1 MLINDK
7 EHYNEVKET
16 INMNNMRKLIDT
28 KNYSITKLATNACV
42 SDSTIISY
50 LNGQKIPSVT
60 TLISIANYLNCNI
73 DFLLGRTN
81 NPMKINELNNA
92 YSNDELNLLI
102 YNIASLPKDKQDLV
116 EAYVKGLIDNN

>member
-1 MLINDK
+1 
-7 EHYNEVKET
+7 
-16 INMNNMRKLIDT
+16 MNNMRKLIDT